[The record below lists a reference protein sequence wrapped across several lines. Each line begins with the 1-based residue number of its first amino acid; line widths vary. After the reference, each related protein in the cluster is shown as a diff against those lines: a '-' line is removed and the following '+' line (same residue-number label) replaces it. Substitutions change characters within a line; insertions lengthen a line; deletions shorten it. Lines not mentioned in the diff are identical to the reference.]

1 MNKINKIINNVEL
14 FKKFVKNIISMIIYN
29 KQKILIILNMKI
41 LTKFN
46 LNNYNYLQLIL
57 KNYLSM
63 DSMIKIIF

>member
-14 FKKFVKNIISMIIYN
+14 FKKFAKNIISMIIYN

-46 LNNYNYLQLIL
+46 LNNYNYLLLIL

>member
-1 MNKINKIINNVEL
+1 MNKINKIINKAEL

-46 LNNYNYLQLIL
+46 LNNYNYLLLIL

>member
-46 LNNYNYLQLIL
+46 LNNYNYLLLIL